1 MKSNEFIIEQL
12 HKRFTSNMH
21 RHDNVTWEAVLKELK
36 KDLNILNSIIKMEEM
51 GGEPDVFMDGKR
63 MLYVEF
69 SKETP
74 EGHRNGC
81 YDEEALIGRK
91 KFPPQ
96 FSAWGQA
103 KEMGLSIVDEDLYKA
118 IQKIEPLDLKTSSWL
133 DTPTEL
139 RKLGG
144 ALFGDRRYNRVFT
157 YHNGADSYYGVRG
170 YRAYIELTK

>member
-1 MKSNEFIIEQL
+1 M
-12 HKRFTSNMH
+12 
-21 RHDNVTWEAVLKELK
+21 
-36 KDLNILNSIIKMEEM
+36 
-51 GGEPDVFMDGKR
+51 
-63 MLYVEF
+63 
-69 SKETP
+69 
-74 EGHRNGC
+74 
-81 YDEEALIGRK
+81 GRK
-91 KFPPQ
+91 KFPPL

-103 KEMGLSIVDEDLYKA
+103 KEMGLSIVDEDLYRA

-170 YRAYIELTK
+170 YRAYIELTI